1 MRKQALLFLQNNA
14 FHGKRWI
21 RHLVL
26 LAAVFV
32 IAAPVLCALI
42 FSTQTPAQIF
52 SYPPKLSFGSAAID
66 NYTMAWETYKLGLYM
81 KNSLFI
87 AVTVTLGKTLTAFL
101 AATAFVY
108 LRLPFRG
115 FFFAF
120 VLMTLMMPTEIMIIA
135 LFDRITDLGWADS
148 YLALTIPFMASA
160 TSVFLFRQHFLQI
173 PLELV
178 DAARVDGIGLPSF
191 MIRILLPMSRH
202 VIAAMALIDFVYVW
216 NQYLWP
222 LVIIRDGS
230 RQVVQVGLRMM
241 TAGQDATHWGVV
253 MAGAVITLVPP
264 LLLFFILQ
272 KVLVLGVGLGQEK

>member
-1 MRKQALLFLQNNA
+1 MRKVFSLFRQKEGWGKGMFSHLTLLFA
-14 FHGKRWI
+14 VAVMGAP
-21 RHLVL
+21 VL
-26 LAAVFV
+26 LALV
-32 IAAPVLCALI
+32 

-52 SYPPKLSFGSAAID
+52 SFPPKLAFGAAASE
-66 NYTMAWETYKLGLYM
+66 NYSLAWETYRLGLYM

-87 AVTVTLGKTLTAFL
+87 AITVTLGKTLTAFL

-108 LRLPFRG
+108 FRLPFRG

-120 VLMTLMMPTEIMIIA
+120 VLMTLMMPTEIMIVA
-135 LFDRITDLGWADS
+135 LFDRVTALGWADS
-148 YLALTIPFMASA
+148 AFALTVPFMASA

-178 DAARVDGIGLPSF
+178 DAARVDGVGLSAF
-191 MIRILLPMSRH
+191 MLRILLPMSRN

-230 RQVVQVGLRMM
+230 RQMVQVGLRMM
-241 TAGQDATHWGVV
+241 TSGQDATHWGVV
-253 MAGAVITLVPP
+253 MAGAVLTLLPP
-264 LLLFFILQ
+264 LCVFLLLQ
-272 KVLVLGVGLGQEK
+272 RSLALSVSLGREK